1 MTEVLDTVAKEVV
14 PPMRFG
20 PYWRSEY
27 AQEHPYVPTGPTIQ
41 AIDTD
46 DDTIYVLHRPGHD
59 PIAAYWPHPLLELEP
74 DAERIA
80 SWGEPGI
87 RQGIVVQVGPET
99 EFARGGR
106 DTMGTARGPTIKKQR
121 EERKRLK
128 TRTEQ
133 LKLWRRQRPR
143 RFLRTGRKHNK
154 SARLSEADIRRIQW
168 RHYVGYES
176 LRSICREQWQEK
188 GYASDKSMLNTVCD
202 TLKAYGLR
210 KRSPSEMTAH
220 TNRMR
225 STRLEGETKNEFKRR
240 RRRELGQA
248 HGRVCEAVKTRYGKG
263 RGEQCRHAALN
274 DSSYCRYHDH
284 RYAEANSEHLANARL
299 WRDINRSGP

>member
-1 MTEVLDTVAKEVV
+1 MTAVLDTVAKEVL
-14 PPMRFG
+14 PPMRSG
-20 PYWRSEY
+20 LYWRSEY
-27 AQEHPYVPTGPTIQ
+27 AHEHPYVPTGPTIQ

-46 DDTIYVLHRPGHD
+46 DDTIYVLHRPGQD

-80 SWGEPGI
+80 SWREPDI

-106 DTMGTARGPTIKKQR
+106 ETMGTTFTKRRQR
-121 EERKRLK
+121 EERKLLK
-128 TRTEQ
+128 TKTEQ
-133 LKLWRRQRPR
+133 LQLWRRRRPR
-143 RFLRTGRKHNK
+143 RFLRTGRKHSK

-225 STRLEGETKNEFKRR
+225 STRLEGETKNEFRRR

-263 RGEQCRHAALN
+263 RGEQCQRAALD
-274 DSSYCRYHDH
+274 DSTFCSNHDPRYQE
-284 RYAEANSEHLANARL
+284 RNAEILEHARSS
-299 WRDINRSGP
+299 RAA